1 MDDVDLWGTDVAAS
15 IAAMPAHLVG
25 PFAELRAALEVSP
38 HTVGRLLQP
47 TNPRSSRT
55 TVFGPDGDGQIV
67 FMIGR
72 HDDDRRVT
80 IVQVTSL

>member
-1 MDDVDLWGTDVAAS
+1 MFYVDLWGPDVADS
-15 IAAMPAHLVG
+15 IAALPAHLVG

-38 HTVGRLLQP
+38 HTVGRPLQP

-55 TVFGPDGDGQIV
+55 VVIGPDGDGQVV

-72 HDDDRRVT
+72 HDEDRRVT
-80 IVQVTSL
+80 IVQLTSL